1 MSGPSEVEQNEI
13 CVVDDDFSVL
23 ESIYYLL
30 VSVGFKVRTF
40 KKPEDFLEHART
52 HHVPVAVL
60 DIWMD
65 RMSGLEVL
73 AHLCAISPK
82 TRVIVVTARE
92 DIAARTTAMAI
103 GPVAYFLKPFDH
115 EKFISAVRDA
125 VNQSTNKKSP
135 NTKRSS

>member
-1 MSGPSEVEQNEI
+1 MSGPSEVEEKEVS
-13 CVVDDDFSVL
+13 VVDDDFYVR

-30 VSVGFKVRTF
+30 VSAGFKVRTF
-40 KKPEDFLEHART
+40 KRPEDFLAHAST

-65 RMSGLEVL
+65 RMNGLEVF

-103 GPVAYFLKPFDH
+103 GPVAYFKKPFDG
-115 EKFISAVRDA
+115 EKFISAVHDA
-125 VNQSTNKKSP
+125 FSQSARGGRSKS
-135 NTKRSS
+135 